1 MGKFNSHEK
10 GVMIMLTCSAQLFFW
25 TDPGFIAG
33 WSSFLKVDVK
43 VSTIAIMAAILSF
56 GKRKLHNNSFI
67 L

>member
-1 MGKFNSHEK
+1 
-10 GVMIMLTCSAQLFFW
+10 MLTCSAQLFFW